1 MMIRFKTLF
10 TLAIRHAYYSEGCRD
25 FDFLFPAD
33 SARRLE
39 NGKLLAKA
47 REGKLYLLYEADEA
61 GTPLIPL
68 AGQTVRI
75 GLKLLNPMFS
85 NLTHP
90 GPGPAFAL
98 YRNAADPSKLDAA
111 EKRTL
116 VGRIFTHFLIDAAR
130 PVTATLKEAGGA
142 AVQTDEV
149 TAADGRLALTY
160 DLTGRS
166 AGAYRVE
173 ELSSGGAATALYY
186 SDPELSRLGAF
197 GAVEIAVDGGFYG
210 APPAFEIPFDA
221 REETVKYYLV
231 ARNYTDAEFNQLS
244 VSDAGFAEEGRP
256 QLTFTKVDPA
266 AFTADEIA
274 PALLGG
280 TDAKVVLFKSQT
292 AVARR
297 EKPRKKIQLKK
308 NGDVLIPHL
317 PQPGEGKP
325 NSEMIIQISKP

>member
-10 TLAIRHAYYSEGCRD
+10 TLAIRHAYYSEACRD

-47 REGKLYLLYEADEA
+47 REGKLHLLYEADEA
-61 GTPLIPL
+61 GTPLISL

-75 GLKLLNPMFS
+75 GLKLLNPIFS
-85 NLTHP
+85 NLTDT
-90 GPGPAFAL
+90 GPGPAFLL
-98 YRNAADPSKLDAA
+98 YRNAADRAKLDAA
-111 EKRTL
+111 EKRNR
-116 VGRIFTHFLIDAAR
+116 VGPIFTHFLTDTAR
-130 PVTATLKEAGGA
+130 PTTATLKEAGGGV
-142 AVQTDEV
+142 VQTDEV
-149 TAADGRLALTY
+149 TAADGRSSLTY

-173 ELSSGGAATALYY
+173 ELSSGGAATVLYY

-197 GAVEIAVDGGFYG
+197 GAVEVAVDGGFYA
-210 APPAFEIPFDA
+210 APPAFEIAFDA

-231 ARNYTDAEFNQLS
+231 ARNYTAAEFSQLS
-244 VSDAGFAEEGRP
+244 VLDAGFAEEGRP
-256 QLTFTKVDPA
+256 PLTFTKVDPA
-266 AFTADEIA
+266 AFTADEIP

-280 TDAKVVLFKSQT
+280 PDDRVVLFKSQA

-325 NSEMIIQISKP
+325 NAEMIIQISKP